1 MQVFSNTSP
10 LCNLAMI
17 GQLSLLWRFY
27 AQVTIPQAVWME
39 LEELD
44 HEAARDSLE
53 DARSAGLIQILPV
66 LNDAMVRLLSE
77 DLHLGESE
85 AIALAYE
92 QKAELLLMDEH
103 DGRAAAQRLGLHLTG
118 VLGILRRAKLEG
130 LIPSLQSE
138 ITRLR
143 QEAHFF
149 IAPKLEEALL
159 HSVGEMS

>member
-27 AQVTIPQAVWME
+27 DQVTIPQAVWAE

-44 HEAARDSLE
+44 HEKARESLE
-53 DARSAGLIQILPV
+53 DARAAGALQIVPV
-66 LNDAMVRLLSE
+66 VNQALVRLLSE

-92 QKAELLLMDEH
+92 QKADLLLMDEH
-103 DGRAAAQRLGLHLTG
+103 DGRAAAQRLGLAITG
-118 VLGILRRAKLEG
+118 VLGILRRAKQEG
-130 LIPSLQSE
+130 LIPSLKSE
-138 ITRLR
+138 IIRLR
-143 QEAHFF
+143 HEAHFF

-159 HSVGEMS
+159 HSVGEMP

>member
-27 AQVTIPQAVWME
+27 AQVTIPQAVWAE

-44 HEAARDSLE
+44 HEKARESLE
-53 DARSAGLIQILPV
+53 DARATGSLQIVPV
-66 LNDAMVRLLSE
+66 VNHALVRLLSE
-77 DLHLGESE
+77 DLHLGEAE

-92 QKAELLLMDEH
+92 QKADLLLMDEH
-103 DGRAAAQRLGLHLTG
+103 DGRAAAQRLGLALTG
-118 VLGILRRAKLEG
+118 VLGILRRAKQEG
-130 LIPSLQSE
+130 LISSLKFE
-138 ITRLR
+138 INRLR
-143 QEAHFF
+143 HEAHFF

-159 HSVGEMS
+159 HSVGEMP